1 MTNLSSENLVAQ
13 FAGTRVLVLGDAM
26 VDAYQWG
33 EVLRMSPE
41 APVPV
46 VSVTRK
52 DQRLGGAANVA
63 LNLAALGANT
73 LLCGVVGD
81 DEAGR
86 QFKELLARENLATTG
101 IVVAQDRPTT
111 IKTRIISSGKHVLR
125 IDEESDAD
133 LADEGGF
140 IHHLA
145 NVFNGF
151 RPEVVILQDYNKG
164 VLTPKLIQTV
174 IGWCKKTNIP
184 TVVDPKKKNFLAYQ
198 GVTLFKPN
206 LKETRDGLQMHIDP
220 NQDSSLLAGAAA
232 LKQALDAEQIL
243 MTLSEYGILHLGPG
257 GLFRQPAFPRHI
269 VDVSGAGD
277 TVVSVAALALAKGL
291 KPETLTTLANLAGGL
306 VCEQV
311 GVVSIQPLD
320 LQSAYNHYLSAGK

>member
-1 MTNLSSENLVAQ
+1 MTKQSSEALVAQ

-33 EVLRMSPE
+33 EVRRMSPE

-46 VSVTRK
+46 VSIARK

-73 LLCGVVGD
+73 LLCGVVGA

-86 QFKELLARENLATTG
+86 QFKELLARENLAVEG
-101 IVVAQDRPTT
+101 IVVAHDRPTT
-111 IKTRIISSGKHVLR
+111 IKTRVISGGKHVLR
-125 IDEESDAD
+125 IDEESDSD
-133 LADEGGF
+133 LSDEGGF

-164 VLTPKLIQTV
+164 VLTPKVIQTV
-174 IGWCKKTNIP
+174 IGWCKKTSIP

-206 LKETRDGLQMHIDP
+206 LKETREGLQMHIDP
-220 NQDSSLLAGAAA
+220 AVDSSLLAGAAA
-232 LKQALDAEQIL
+232 LKQALEADSIL
-243 MTLSEYGILHLGPG
+243 MTLSEHGVLFLGEG
-257 GLFRQPAFPRHI
+257 GPFRQSAFPRHI

-277 TVVSVAALALAKGL
+277 TVVSVAALALAKGMG
-291 KPETLTTLANLAGGL
+291 PETLTTLANLAGGL

-311 GVVSIQPLD
+311 GVVSIQPEA
-320 LQSAYNHYLSAGK
+320 LQLAWNQLKANPA